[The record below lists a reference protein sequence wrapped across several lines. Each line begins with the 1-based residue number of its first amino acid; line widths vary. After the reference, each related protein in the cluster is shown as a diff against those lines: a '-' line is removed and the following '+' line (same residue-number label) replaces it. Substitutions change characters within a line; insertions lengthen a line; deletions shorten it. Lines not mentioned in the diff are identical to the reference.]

1 LTKIKRLM
9 IKTKKS
15 LSQNFLKDKNISKKI
30 TNITQLKN
38 MVVLE
43 IGPGYGFMTDNIL
56 ENKPKKLYI
65 IEKDKSLITFLQ
77 KKYSDNKKVT
87 IIEGDI
93 LRFNLNKFENLI
105 IISNL
110 PYNISTKI
118 ILYLFT
124 YNKNILEMVFMIQ
137 KEVAEKFDYNIK
149 KMNKYKFLTK
159 IMSFYFRYFEVSPK
173 VFVPQPKVKST
184 VVKFKFKKENIDIKK
199 ALFFSD
205 LIFKNVRKKIYKN
218 LNLEKTD
225 NNILNKR
232 VNQLTIEEL
241 LWIYNFI

>member
-1 LTKIKRLM
+1 M
-9 IKTKKS
+9 IKAKKS

-30 TNITQLKN
+30 TNLTQLKN
-38 MVVLE
+38 MIVLE

-56 ENKPKKLYI
+56 ENEPKKLYI
-65 IEKDKSLITFLQ
+65 IEKDKSLITLLQ

-93 LRFNLNKFENLI
+93 LKFNLNKFENLI

-159 IMSFYFRYFEVSPK
+159 IMAFYFRYFEVSPK

-225 NNILNKR
+225 NYILNKR

>member
-1 LTKIKRLM
+1 M
-9 IKTKKS
+9 IKAKKS

-30 TNITQLKN
+30 TNLTQLKN
-38 MVVLE
+38 MIVLE

-56 ENKPKKLYI
+56 ENEPKKLYI

-93 LRFNLNKFENLI
+93 LKFNLNKFENLI

-149 KMNKYKFLTK
+149 NMNKYKFLTK
-159 IMSFYFRYFEVSPK
+159 IMAFYFRYFEVSPK

-225 NNILNKR
+225 NYILNKR

>member
-1 LTKIKRLM
+1 M

-159 IMSFYFRYFEVSPK
+159 IMAFYFRYFEVSPK

>member
-1 LTKIKRLM
+1 M

-93 LRFNLNKFENLI
+93 LKFNLNKFENLI